1 MAWGKWVYLG
11 EGNGEFF
18 RALEMFCILT
28 GVWII
33 QVNMFAKTHHLR
45 FVQDVVCKWYLG
57 GTLCVCVCVCVCVL
71 VAQSCPTL
79 CDPMG
84 CSPPSSSAHG
94 ILQARVLEW
103 VAIYWDDKS
112 CLYGLQSSWV
122 HCKRKSLGGPSAEL
136 SVLIFIFSRQN
147 CPSNMVNQRFFHPS
161 F

>member
-94 ILQARVLEW
+94 ILQARILEW
-103 VAIYWDDKS
+103 VAISSSRGSSRPRDGTQVS
-112 CLYGLQSSWV
+112 CIAGEFFTTEPPGKLY
-122 HCKRKSLGGPSAEL
+122 
-136 SVLIFIFSRQN
+136 
-147 CPSNMVNQRFFHPS
+147 M
-161 F
+161 